1 MTQDD
6 KRVNFLLALDRSDE
20 VTLSGFEL
28 DFVASN
34 LDRFNF
40 SPKQRVIIDK
50 LMAKYEVAI
59 GWNPDNT
66 RLAERQIAEQ
76 AKWSVPRDRFAA
88 KAPRPTIKQA
98 GRFGYKEFADQL
110 PSFVARA
117 RPARKTEH
125 CKEKVQRVNGTLKL
139 SHSPVKVGTVVRNGA
154 RMEDWWIDYA
164 TGTFKDCPFL
174 AIGDEVEYD
183 FYPNPHG

>member
-6 KRVNFLLALDRSDE
+6 KRVNFLLALDRSEE

-50 LMAKYEVAI
+50 LMEKYEVAI

-76 AKWSVPRDRFAA
+76 AKWNVPRNRFSTQAIRPQARAGAA
-88 KAPRPTIKQA
+88 P
-98 GRFGYKEFADQL
+98 L

-125 CKEKVQRVNGTLKL
+125 MKEKVQRVNGTLKL
-139 SHSPVKVGTVVRNGA
+139 SRSPVKVGTVVRNGA
-154 RMEDWWIDYA
+154 RIEDWWIDYA
-164 TGTFKDCPFL
+164 TGTFKNCPFL
-174 AIGDEVEYD
+174 AVGDEVEYD
-183 FYPNPHG
+183 FYPNTHG